1 MGLSLDLDC
10 YLKVFKDN
18 GEPRVEENKSVER
31 EAGGIKTIAVG
42 NPGSGKSTFLNALAG
57 ENLFKSGVSIGQGLT
72 YQLDERCNDQG
83 HFMDTPGLAD
93 ERLREAAGKAIS
105 EGLRKGG
112 DYKVIFFVT
121 QQSGRVNAQDT
132 TTMKLI
138 VEAAPEIGQDY
149 GVVVNKVNKKM
160 FNRFKNESERLEF
173 LLALFAGIP
182 EDKRCIFDRVMF
194 FPILEELEEEEDV
207 LVPPTD
213 LVSDKG
219 ENFEAFIETIPVIQ
233 ITKSKVKDVDTD
245 RFDELNKKIEGLTLM
260 LLRKDE
266 EMKKCL
272 KRCLKYKRNIEK
284 KKNL

>member
-1 MGLSLDLDC
+1 MSQ
-10 YLKVFKDN
+10 K
-18 GEPRVEENKSVER
+18 
-31 EAGGIKTIAVG
+31 
-42 NPGSGKSTFLNALAG
+42 
-57 ENLFKSGVSIGQGLT
+57 
-72 YQLDERCNDQG
+72 
-83 HFMDTPGLAD
+83 
-93 ERLREAAGKAIS
+93 
-105 EGLRKGG
+105 
-112 DYKVIFFVT
+112 
-121 QQSGRVNAQDT
+121 
-132 TTMKLI
+132 
-138 VEAAPEIGQDY
+138 
-149 GVVVNKVNKKM
+149 
-160 FNRFKNESERLEF
+160 LEF

-266 EMKKCL
+266 EMKKQMLEEVL
-272 KRCLKYKRNIEK
+272 KIQEEHRKEK
-284 KKNL
+284 ESLEENLTTLPGPSFRLWPLLQEQMCYYQEG